1 MVSRPARRVFRSI
14 RSTNTPDSAFLGAE
28 PSKGESS
35 NYGAGQQ
42 EVVRLRGQPR
52 RPVSVPLKSKTVA
65 LATNYFKLTQQAS
78 QVLWHYEIIVQ
89 PEAKGP
95 KLTQVIKTALNSKEF
110 KALSPNVVTDFS
122 TIMLCTQSIPNQ
134 YRMFKIFY
142 HSELEAQA
150 SDNAKEY
157 KVSLDLKGSIDLNK
171 KADLNSTD
179 MSSSGLPV
187 EQALDIILGH
197 QRKLSNNIAIVN
209 KRKAFSLNSDREDQ
223 SELETAPVL
232 IALRGY
238 FSSVRMSQ
246 SSLLVN
252 VNVCHGAF
260 YKAYRTLT
268 DVIKWLEA
276 NVDRSKV
283 PGLLRGLRVNST
295 HVQRVWSIWG
305 YPRNGDGRGYMLH
318 PPKFNVSNAIK
329 YTPDQVS
336 FFYDAK
342 PKEPSTGLVQTL
354 SEEDKKNAK
363 EGRLK
368 PHNDHCSCLGEWLTV
383 TKYFETGT
391 IMLQSLFYCVLT
403 DLQYEGPPCH
413 PTKEGSLLLMW
424 GPTNVQLT
432 YLPISAK
439 LGLGRSQRLSWKES
453 SPAG

>member
-1 MVSRPARRVFRSI
+1 M
-14 RSTNTPDSAFLGAE
+14 
-28 PSKGESS
+28 
-35 NYGAGQQ
+35 
-42 EVVRLRGQPR
+42 RGQPS
-52 RPVSVPLKSKTVA
+52 RPDSGPWKLKTVA
-65 LATNYFKLTQQAS
+65 LATNYFKLTHGPS
-78 QVLWHYEIIVQ
+78 QVLWHYEVIVQ

-95 KLTQVIKTALNSKEF
+95 KLTQVIKTALNSKDF
-110 KALSPNVVTDFS
+110 KPLSPYVVTDFS
-122 TIMLCTQSIPNQ
+122 TIMLSMQEIPNQ
-134 YRMFKIFY
+134 YRMFKISY
-142 HSELEAQA
+142 HSEVETQA

-157 KVSLDLKGSIDLNK
+157 IVSLDFKGSIDLSKEVYLNA
-171 KADLNSTD
+171 ADIG
-179 MSSSGLPV
+179 SSGLPV

-197 QRKLSNNIAIVN
+197 HRKLSDNIAIVN
-209 KRKAFSLNSDREDQ
+209 KRKAFSLDPGKEDQ
-223 SELETAPVL
+223 SELETAHVL

-260 YKAYRTLT
+260 YKAFRALM

-276 NVDRSKV
+276 TVDRSKV

-342 PKEPSTGLVQTL
+342 PKEPSTDLVQTL
-354 SEEDKKNAK
+354 SEDDKKNAK
-363 EGRLK
+363 EGKLK

-383 TKYFETGT
+383 TKYFEKGT
-391 IMLQSLFYCVLT
+391 VMLRSLFYCVLT
-403 DLQYEGPPCH
+403 DSQYEGPPCH
-413 PTKEGSLLLMW
+413 LTNEGSLLSML

-432 YLPISAK
+432 YLAISAQ
-439 LGLGRSQRLSWKES
+439 LGLGRSQSLSWKES
-453 SPAG
+453 RPLG